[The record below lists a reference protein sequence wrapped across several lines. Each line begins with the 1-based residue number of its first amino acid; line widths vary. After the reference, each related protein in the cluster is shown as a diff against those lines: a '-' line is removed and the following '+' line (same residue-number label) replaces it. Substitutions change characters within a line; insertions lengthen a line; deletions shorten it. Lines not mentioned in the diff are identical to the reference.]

1 MPVLDPVLRKD
12 REMERTDVWF
22 GSMTHG
28 NFSVGRDDEE
38 QMVVIHSIDERS
50 FMLADDADDY
60 MLEKG
65 YDSYVVPS
73 EFTGTIVFSKE
84 YVRLLRTERIE
95 K

>member
-1 MPVLDPVLRKD
+1 
-12 REMERTDVWF
+12 MERTDVWF

-38 QMVVIHSIDERS
+38 RMVVIHSIDERS
-50 FMLADDADDY
+50 FMLAPY
-60 MLEKG
+60 PPVGKG
-65 YDSYVVPS
+65 YESYVVLS